1 MDDFSFFRVIEH
13 SIEIFNS
20 LPLPLYIFMIFC
32 NVLLALR
39 IIIDYFLERDASKR
53 YWKRYYAEQKESEEK
68 ISLKK

>member
-1 MDDFSFFRVIEH
+1 MDGFSFFRVIEH

-39 IIIDYFLERDASKR
+39 IIIDYFLEKDASKR

>member
-1 MDDFSFFRVIEH
+1 MDGFSFFRVIEH

-39 IIIDYFLERDASKR
+39 IVIDYFLERDASKR

-68 ISLKK
+68 NSLEK